1 MTKVIKAI
9 LLFLFFT
16 GFGLIMQSCWN
27 HCGDEAISFRTDSIQ
42 GNSLHIL
49 GIDATT
55 SVQRNYIVEKDT
67 GKLTRY
73 DSIGFEVLAFSSVIS
88 FTEKSVTNW
97 GVSVACACSPAETY
111 DRIISVKVTSS
122 ADYNDQYPAGKNL
135 ADILIAGNSYNINM
149 NSISTVLLNNTS
161 AQGNLF
167 YKFIFAPSENRIH
180 NLTFIYTLNNGSK
193 VSTTIKNVYI
203 GK

>member
-1 MTKVIKAI
+1 
-9 LLFLFFT
+9 
-16 GFGLIMQSCWN
+16 MQSCRN
-27 HCGDEAISFRTDSIQ
+27 RCGDEAISFRTDSIQ

-49 GIDATT
+49 GIDATN

-73 DSIGFEVLAFSSVIS
+73 DSIGFEVVSFSSVIS
-88 FTEKSVTNW
+88 FTEKSGTNW
-97 GVSVACACSPAETY
+97 GIPLACACSPAETY

-122 ADYNDQYPAGKNL
+122 SDYNDQYPAGKNL
-135 ADILIAGNSYNINM
+135 ADILMAGNSYNINM
-149 NSISTVLLNNTS
+149 NAISTVLLNNTS

-167 YKFIFAPSENRIH
+167 YKFISAPSDNRVH
-180 NLTFIYTLNNGSK
+180 NLTFTYILNDLSTK
-193 VSTTIKNVYI
+193 STTIKGIYI